1 MRWLVCLPLLFV
13 PGPCKAWDTTPHR
26 RITKAALD
34 ALPARLLNRFGKE
47 AAPLVEIYCM
57 YPDRYVEMASY
68 GFVRNSPGPRTVS
81 EILNYCVRPDGE
93 LLHGAT
99 GDRDMDFGSLQYLF
113 ENIVAN
119 SSRNRPD
126 EAAKYAGVLSHFIA
140 DSLSPP
146 HAVTPERLLDMK
158 PWWLS
163 AGGVNIHSA
172 IEKSLPEFALS
183 GRAPRMAGAGILPAV
198 QAVLEQCYA
207 GAAQNRKNLPSMVKA
222 ACERDEPTLDIYR
235 RQAGVKA
242 AEILADAL
250 YAVLRIGEGVR

>member
-1 MRWLVCLPLLFV
+1 MRLLVCLPLLFV
-13 PGPCKAWDTTPHR
+13 PGPCKAWDTTPHQ

-34 ALPARLLNRFGKE
+34 TLPARLLNRLGKE

-57 YPDRYVEMASY
+57 FPDRYVEMARY
-68 GFVRNSPGPRTVS
+68 GFVRNSPGPRTAS
-81 EILNYCVRPDGE
+81 EIEAYCVRPDGE
-93 LLHGAT
+93 ILHGAT
-99 GDRDMDFGSLQYLF
+99 GDRDTDLGSLQYLF
-113 ENIVAN
+113 EHIIAS

-158 PWWLS
+158 PWW
-163 AGGVNIHSA
+163 AGGDVNIHSA
-172 IEKSLPEFALS
+172 IERSLPEFSLG
-183 GRAPRMAGAGILPAV
+183 GRVPRAASVHILTA
-198 QAVLEQCYA
+198 AEATLEQCYA
-207 GAAQNRKNLPSMVKA
+207 GGAQNRKNLPSMVKA
-222 ACERDEPTLDIYR
+222 ACERDERTLDIYR

-250 YAVLRIGEGVR
+250 YAVLRMGEGVR